1 MIDTVK
7 TDIPLQPQIVAP
19 ALRHLM
25 SEACRFKHEAQQSN
39 DIDAYK
45 HWDCVYANIA
55 SLHRFFDAAA
65 FDERA
70 SRARRVA
77 RT

>member
-7 TDIPLQPQIVAP
+7 TDILLQPQIVAP

-25 SEACRFKHEAQQSN
+25 SEVCRFKHEAQQSN
-39 DIDAYK
+39 NIELYK

-55 SLHRFFDAAA
+55 SLHRVFHAAA
-65 FDERA
+65 VDERA
-70 SRARRVA
+70 A
-77 RT
+77 RTRRIART